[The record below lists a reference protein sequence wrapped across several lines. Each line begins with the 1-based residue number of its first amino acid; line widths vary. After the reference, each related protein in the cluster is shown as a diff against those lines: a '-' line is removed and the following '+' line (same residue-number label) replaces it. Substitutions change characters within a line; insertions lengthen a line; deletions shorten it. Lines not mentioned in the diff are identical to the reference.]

1 MAEGHSLLEE
11 DFCCPICCDIFKVP
25 VVLKCSHSLC
35 EECLREYWD
44 TQLVLQCPVCRKE
57 CSADEP
63 TRSLAFTNLC
73 ENFKNRKG
81 TAPAVDVCPEH
92 DEKLKLFCFED
103 KQPICVVCYTSK
115 KHENH
120 KCSPVVEA
128 AKVLKEDLK
137 DKILTLNITLDGIT
151 ESQASY
157 EEKTEQIS
165 AEIEIIENKIKAEFE
180 KFHQFLREEEEA
192 RITALRKIGEMKISP
207 FQAGIDE
214 MTKEVSVILENVAFL
229 WQLMESEHIAF
240 LKTYSENLQR
250 LDRPILHMPKLDSE
264 TKIDDVDYIPTLL
277 FSVWAR
283 MQNLV
288 PNAPVTLD
296 PNTACNKLVV
306 SEDLC
311 SVYYVEQKQAVPD
324 NPERLYMGVM
334 GSQGFR
340 SGLHCWDVEVGDND
354 HWTVGVVKESIERK
368 KLLKMDPSSGMW
380 SIRFIKEKYRVG
392 VKTRKELFLPEK
404 PWIIR
409 VQLDC
414 DSRKL
419 KLLDPFRNTTL
430 YTFTNIVMT
439 EPLYPYLNTGCSTK
453 ALNLY
458 PANSDK

>member
-63 TRSLAFTNLC
+63 TRSLAFTSLC

-81 TAPAVDVCPEH
+81 AASAVDVCPEH

-151 ESQASY
+151 EAQASY
-157 EEKTEQIS
+157 EEKTEQIT
-165 AEIEIIENKIKAEFE
+165 AEIEITENKIKAEFE
-180 KFHQFLREEEEA
+180 KFHQFLKKEEEA
-192 RITALRKIGEMKISP
+192 RITALRKMGKMKISP
-207 FQAGIDE
+207 FQTRIDE
-214 MTKEVSVILENVAFL
+214 MTKEISVISENVAYL
-229 WQLMESEHIAF
+229 LQLMESDHIAF

-250 LDRPILHMPKLDSE
+250 LDRPMLHMPKLDSE

-296 PNTACNKLVV
+296 PNTASNRLVV

-311 SVYYVEQKQAVPD
+311 SVYYVEQRQMVPD
-324 NPERLYMGVM
+324 NPERLYVGVL

-340 SGLHCWDVEVGDND
+340 SGLHCWDVEVGEND

-368 KLLKMDPSSGMW
+368 KLLNMDPSSGMW
-380 SIRFIKEKYRVG
+380 SIRLSRGVYRVG
-392 VKTRKELFLPEK
+392 VKIRKELYLPEK
-404 PWIIR
+404 PWVIR
-409 VQLDC
+409 IQLDC

-419 KLLDPFRNTTL
+419 KFFDPFRNTTL
-430 YTFTNIVMT
+430 YTFTNIVIT
-439 EPLYPYLNTGCSTK
+439 EPLYPYLCTGCSTQ

-458 PANSDK
+458 PANSG